1 MSASQR
7 VYVISAAIIIALV
20 IAGAAW
26 PDHFA
31 DVAGIL
37 HHRISQFF
45 GWFYLL
51 AVFAFIVFL
60 LFLAFGRYGKTRLGP
75 QDGTPD
81 YDFFSW
87 LSMLLSA
94 GFGVGL
100 VFYGMAEPMLH
111 YLKPPHGLAEPGTPE
126 AAELALQYSFFHWG
140 VNQWAAF
147 SLVGLIIA
155 FFQFRKGRPGL
166 VSNMVEPM
174 MTKVKRPQ
182 PLLDGLNVLAVVATV
197 MGIATSLGLGVLQMN
212 GGLATVFG
220 WSDSFGSK
228 LIILAAMFIVYT
240 ASSSSGLDRGIRWL
254 SNLNIGFAI
263 LMMLYLLMTGPTL
276 YILDGFI
283 NGMGAYIGNFVQMS
297 LTIPP
302 DDESGWMNDFTLFY
316 WAWVIAWSPY
326 VGTFIA
332 RISRGRT
339 IQEFVFG
346 VLIVPPLFA
355 CVWIAVFGGYALHL
369 ETTGLAQLANT
380 VAEDVPSGL
389 FAMFDVL
396 PGSLLL
402 SGLSLLLIFVFLV
415 TSVDSAT
422 YIVAQMTDDGS
433 LNPPLHKRLTWG
445 VLISAICITLIAAS
459 GLQGLQSASLL
470 VALPFTF
477 VLFLI
482 MLVLLRELAEDRRQL
497 LLDLYHRNDS
507 TPVGADIFE
516 ADEISELN
524 VEERIRRRMKV
535 TNPRLK

>member
-7 VYVISAAIIIALV
+7 VYVISAAIIVALV

-31 DVAGIL
+31 AIAGIL
-37 HHRISQFF
+37 HRRISQLF

-51 AVFAFIVFL
+51 AVFTFIVFL

-75 QDGTPD
+75 QDVTPD

-111 YLKPPHGLAEPGTPE
+111 YLAPPHGMAEPGSPA

-147 SLVGLIIA
+147 SLVGLIIGY
-155 FFQFRKGRPGL
+155 FQFRKGRPGL
-166 VSNMVEPM
+166 VSNIVEPM
-174 MTKVKRPQ
+174 MTRVKRPQ
-182 PLLDGLNVLAVVATV
+182 PLLDGVNVLVVVATV

-220 WSDSFGSK
+220 WSDSFTSK
-228 LIILAAMFIVYT
+228 LLILGTMFVVYT
-240 ASSSSGLDRGIRWL
+240 VSSSSGLDRGIRWL
-254 SNLNIGFAI
+254 STLNIAFAVV
-263 LMMLYLLMTGPTL
+263 LMLYLLLTGPTL
-276 YILDGFI
+276 YMLDGFI
-283 NGMGAYIGNFVQMS
+283 NGMGAYIGNFIQMS

-302 DDESGWMNDFTLFY
+302 HDQSGWMDDFTLFY

-355 CVWIAVFGGYALHL
+355 CVWIGIFGGYALHL
-369 ETTGLAQLANT
+369 ETAGLAQLANT
-380 VAEDVPSGL
+380 VAADVPSGL
-389 FAMFDVL
+389 FAMFDAL
-396 PGSLLL
+396 PGSLIL
-402 SGLSLLLIFVFLV
+402 SGFSLLLIFIFLV

-422 YIVAQMTDDGS
+422 YIVAQMTHDGA
-433 LNPPLHKRLTWG
+433 LDPPLSKRLVWG
-445 VLISAICITLIAAS
+445 FLISAICITLIAAS

-470 VALPFTF
+470 VALPFTL
-477 VLFLI
+477 VLFVI
-482 MLVLLRELAEDRRQL
+482 MAVLLRELAEDRRQL
-497 LLDLYHRNDS
+497 LLDLYHRNDA